1 MDPLVYLSFFPKF
14 NNRRFKML
22 ADYFSDY
29 SEIMLTEVSDLQ
41 KIGWDENIAHEF
53 VSWREANPPAKFQ
66 TILEKEKIWT
76 ISFGEKNYPELLK
89 EIPDAPIALFIR
101 GEWPEKDS
109 PYLGV
114 VGTRKVT
121 QYGKL
126 MAEKIV
132 TELVK
137 LNIVIVSGLALGL
150 DAIAHDTAVNNGG
163 KTIAVLGGG
172 VDKNTVG
179 PGANQA
185 LAEKIVFNGGCLV
198 SEYPPYFEPNKAT
211 FPARNR
217 IIAGLSSGTLVIEA
231 PIASGALITARL
243 ALDYNREVMAVPH
256 QANSILGE
264 GCNKILKQGAHLI
277 TEAEDVA
284 HLLNLADVLSQT
296 NKILPPLN
304 ETEKAI
310 IACLSSNPVH
320 IDKIIENVGLESQE
334 ISSNLTMMEIKGI
347 IKNLGNLHYII
358 M

>member
-1 MDPLVYLSFFPKF
+1 MNALAYLSFFPKF

-22 ADYFSDY
+22 ADYFSD
-29 SEIMLTEVSDLQ
+29 SNEIMITEVNDLQ

-53 VSWREANPPAKFQ
+53 VSWRETNPPEKLQA
-66 TILEKEKIWT
+66 ILEKEKIWT
-76 ISFGEKNYPELLK
+76 LSFDEKNFPKLLK
-89 EIPDAPIALFIR
+89 EIPDSPVTLFIR
-101 GEWPEKDS
+101 GEWPEKDYS
-109 PYLGV
+109 YLGV
-114 VGTRKVT
+114 VGTRKIT
-121 QYGKL
+121 HYGKL

-132 TELVK
+132 ADLVK

-150 DAIAHDTAVNNGG
+150 DAVAHDTTINNGG

-179 PGANQA
+179 PGANRA

-231 PIASGALITARL
+231 PITSGALITARL

-284 HLLNLADVLSQT
+284 QLLNLADVIGQT
-296 NKILPPLN
+296 KKVLPPLN
-304 ETEKAI
+304 ETEKI
-310 IACLSSNPVH
+310 IISCLSDNPVH
-320 IDKIIENVGLESQE
+320 IDKIIESTGLESQE
-334 ISSNLTMMEIKGI
+334 ISSNLVMMEINGI

-358 M
+358 L

>member
-1 MDPLVYLSFFPKF
+1 MNPLAYLSFFPKF

-22 ADYFSDY
+22 ADYFSD
-29 SEIMLTEVSDLQ
+29 SNQIMLIEVSDLQ

-53 VSWREANPPAKFQ
+53 VTWREANSPIKLQA
-66 TILEKEKIWT
+66 ILEKEKIWT
-76 ISFGEKNYPELLK
+76 LSLGEEDYPELLK
-89 EIPDAPIALFIR
+89 EIPDAPVTLFIR
-101 GEWPEKDS
+101 GEWPKKDYS
-109 PYLGV
+109 YLGV
-114 VGTRKVT
+114 VGTRKAT
-121 QYGKL
+121 PYGKL
-126 MAEKIV
+126 MTDKII

-150 DAIAHDTAVNNGG
+150 DTVAHDTTINNGG

-179 PGANQA
+179 PHANQA
-185 LAEKIVFNGGCLV
+185 LAEKIIFNGGCLV

-217 IIAGLSSGTLVIEA
+217 IIAGLSSATLVVEA

-256 QANSILGE
+256 QANSFLGE

-284 HLLNLADVLSQT
+284 QLLNLADVLSKT
-296 NKILPPLN
+296 KKILPPLN

-310 IACLSSNPVH
+310 VSCLSNNPVH
-320 IDKIIENVGLESQE
+320 VDKIIEITGLESQE
-334 ISSNLTMMEIKGI
+334 INSNLVMMEINGI

-358 M
+358 L

>member
-1 MDPLVYLSFFPKF
+1 MNPLAYLSFFPKF

-22 ADYFSDY
+22 ADYFSD
-29 SEIMLTEVSDLQ
+29 SGEIMMVEISDLK

-53 VSWREANPPAKFQ
+53 VSWREANPPTRFQ
-66 TILEKEKIWT
+66 AILEKEKIWT
-76 ISFGEKNYPELLK
+76 LSLGEKKYPALLK
-89 EIPDAPIALFIR
+89 EIPDAPVTLFIR
-101 GEWPEKDS
+101 GEWPEDS
-109 PYLGV
+109 YSYLGV

-121 QYGKL
+121 SYGKL
-126 MAEKIV
+126 MAEKLIA
-132 TELVK
+132 ELVK

-150 DAIAHDTAVNNGG
+150 DAVAHDTTINNGG

-185 LAEKIVFNGGCLV
+185 LAEKIVFNGGCLI

-231 PIASGALITARL
+231 PTTSGALITARL

-256 QANSILGE
+256 LATSAMGE

-284 HLLNLADVLSQT
+284 QLLNLADMLDKT
-296 NKILPPLN
+296 KKILPPLN
-304 ETEKAI
+304 ETEKVI
-310 IACLSSNPVH
+310 MSCLSDNPIH
-320 IDKIIENVGLESQE
+320 IDKIIESTGLESQE
-334 ISSNLTMMEIKGI
+334 ISSNLVMMEINGI
-347 IKNLGNLHYII
+347 IKNMGNLHYII
-358 M
+358 L